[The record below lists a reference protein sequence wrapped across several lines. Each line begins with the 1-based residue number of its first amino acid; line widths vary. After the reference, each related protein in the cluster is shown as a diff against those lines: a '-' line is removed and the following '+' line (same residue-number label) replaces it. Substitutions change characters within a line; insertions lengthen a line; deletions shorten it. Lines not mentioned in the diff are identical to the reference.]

1 MLRGLYTAATGLSAI
16 MRRNEIETN
25 NLINSNTNGYK
36 KEEVVFKSFY
46 SHLTERINY
55 ERPSTS
61 QRAAIG
67 TLGKGVMID
76 EVVTYFDLQGQL
88 VHTGQDMDLA
98 IHGDGY
104 LVVQDPQ
111 GENYYT
117 RNCSL
122 MLDPNSRLT
131 TGDGNLV
138 MGKSGPIEIR
148 GQQLAIHE
156 DGQVYCDGEYVD
168 TLLMVDLVNPKKVGN
183 SLITSDNPPIAA
195 TGKFLQGY
203 IEKSNANPI
212 EGMTNY
218 LKNLRAYESN
228 QKIVQAYDST
238 LDKAVN
244 EVGKA

>member
-1 MLRGLYTAATGLSAI
+1 MLRGLYTATTGLSAI

-36 KEEVVFKSFY
+36 KDEVIFKSFL
-46 SHLTERINY
+46 SQLTQRVNY
-55 ERPSTS
+55 GRPSTS
-61 QRAAIG
+61 ERTAIG

-76 EVVTYFDLQGQL
+76 DVVTYFDLQGQL

-98 IHGDGY
+98 IEGNGY
-104 LVVQDPQ
+104 LVVQDAQ

-122 MLDPNSRLT
+122 VLDSSSRLT
-131 TGDGNLV
+131 TNDGNLV
-138 MGKSGPIEIR
+138 MGQRGPLVIQ
-148 GQQLAIHE
+148 GQQLSIHD
-156 DGQVYCDGEYVD
+156 DGRVYCDGEYID
-168 TLLMVDLVNPKKVGN
+168 TLLMVDLVDPRKVGA
-183 SLITSDNPPIAA
+183 SLLASDNPPIPAN
-195 TGKFLQGY
+195 GKFKQGY
-203 IEKSNANPI
+203 IEKSNADPI

-218 LKNLRAYESN
+218 LKNLRAYEAN